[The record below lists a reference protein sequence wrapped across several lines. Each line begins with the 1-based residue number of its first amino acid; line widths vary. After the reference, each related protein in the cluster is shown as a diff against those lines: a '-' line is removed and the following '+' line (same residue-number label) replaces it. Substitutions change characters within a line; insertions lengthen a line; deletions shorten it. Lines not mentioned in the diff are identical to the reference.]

1 MTKVIDESI
10 RFYKGETL
18 ENPKTVV
25 KQEKLKILFTE
36 ALLNTN
42 VIFKI

>member
-1 MTKVIDESI
+1 MTKVIDESV
-10 RFYKGETL
+10 RFYKEDTL

-25 KQEKLKILFTE
+25 KQGKHEIFFTE

-42 VIFKI
+42 VIVKI

>member
-1 MTKVIDESI
+1 MTKVIDESVKC
-10 RFYKGETL
+10 YKEEAL

-25 KQEKLKILFTE
+25 KQEKLKIIFTE

-42 VIFKI
+42 FLVKI